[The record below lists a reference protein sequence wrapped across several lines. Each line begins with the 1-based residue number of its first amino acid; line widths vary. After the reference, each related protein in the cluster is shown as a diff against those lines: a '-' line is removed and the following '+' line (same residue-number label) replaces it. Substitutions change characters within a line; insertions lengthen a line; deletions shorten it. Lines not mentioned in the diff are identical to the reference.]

1 MAPSPNYLSQDE
13 LKRCFD
19 AIGSS
24 RDWALSGRRGE
35 PLAAPTPRFI

>member
-1 MAPSPNYLSQDE
+1 MALLLGYLTQDE

-24 RDWALSGRRGE
+24 RDRAFFGQWGE
-35 PLAAPTPRFI
+35 PLDAPTPRCI